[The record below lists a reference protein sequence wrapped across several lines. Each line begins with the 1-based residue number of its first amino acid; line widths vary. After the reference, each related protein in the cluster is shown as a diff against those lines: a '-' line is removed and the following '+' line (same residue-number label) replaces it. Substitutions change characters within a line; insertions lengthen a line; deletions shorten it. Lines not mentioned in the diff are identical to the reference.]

1 MRPIRAAVP
10 ILGLAAIVAATSC
23 RPPRPCAAA
32 PSTTVAPAPRRDHCL
47 AAPWVLDPAR
57 PESGVA
63 GWSAAVCADGP
74 GWFPDAADRARRS
87 AYFIHDGT
95 RTISEPEIRAVAEAM
110 RPIGISSGLGGC
122 CSPKVAK
129 ETQVFCLKFW
139 PADVCRLPM
148 SRIVQ
153 EVDEALRRQG
163 LESVRVGVDVML
175 SGTVG
180 PRCAATDPACGPI
193 SSRDWEWP
201 PRVPPSKHVGCVAGR
216 VRVAEPNQVTP
227 GSACAHDGECV
238 VGACGEQCL
247 RWDQPLGP
255 SSCNDVGRLEEGPVT
270 YCGCV
275 SGRCDWFR
283 PVAL

>member
-47 AAPWVLDPAR
+47 APPWVLDPAR

-95 RTISEPEIRAVAEAM
+95 RTISEPEITAVAEAM
-110 RPIGISSGLGGC
+110 RPIGVSSGLGGC

-129 ETQVFCLKFW
+129 ETQVSCLKFW

-148 SRIVQ
+148 SPESYRRSTRRCGGRGSKTCASASTSCSRARSVPAARRPNPRVARSRREIGNGRR
-153 EVDEALRRQG
+153 ASLRRSR
-163 LESVRVGVDVML
+163 SVAWRD
-175 SGTVG
+175 
-180 PRCAATDPACGPI
+180 AFA
-193 SSRDWEWP
+193 SSNPTR
-201 PRVPPSKHVGCVAGR
+201 
-216 VRVAEPNQVTP
+216 
-227 GSACAHDGECV
+227 
-238 VGACGEQCL
+238 
-247 RWDQPLGP
+247 
-255 SSCNDVGRLEEGPVT
+255 
-270 YCGCV
+270 
-275 SGRCDWFR
+275 
-283 PVAL
+283 